1 MKTTI
6 MHKKTGKQGYITSRY
21 IDNKG
26 LRCCKIKMFSGED
39 ITLSEKQFYNLY
51 LIVTSDVNTTTYE
64 DELVADTSNY
74 DGEWLSY
81 SSNNRW

>member
-1 MKTTI
+1 MQTTI

-51 LIVTSDVNTTTYE
+51 LIVLAE
-64 DELVADTSNY
+64 QI
-74 DGEWLSY
+74 
-81 SSNNRW
+81 NN